1 MGKKGICSFIV
12 ALFLLF
18 VGGSMAL
25 GFQPVYVMAS
35 GNMGGTYYSLGG
47 IVAETINQKVP
58 GVRLAVLPS
67 SGSGENVGLMETGL
81 CQFGLMDSYAVMAY
95 EGKDLYYENPQTFLR
110 GVMPLYPEVAR
121 ILVSKGSD
129 IGSVRDLEGKKVVLG
144 RKGSGVLVTA
154 QQILRSS
161 GLGSDKVLP
170 AYLGMGE
177 GLLALKEGSVDAVIF
192 VGPLGGGSAM
202 EQEALKTSK
211 VLGLDDDARGALLS
225 SAPYWREF
233 SIPAGTF
240 PDQDEAIKTVG
251 AWTVLYC
258 REDMNEDLV
267 YRVAKTIYKEAEN
280 LSPYIPGS
288 VTLSPGQ
295 VQEMLVPIH
304 PGAAKFFKEEGTL

>member
-1 MGKKGICSFIV
+1 MGKNSLLRVFVCLCSSLIF
-12 ALFLLF
+12 A
-18 VGGSMAL
+18 SMAW

-47 IVAETINQKVP
+47 IVAETVNQKVP

-67 SGSGENVGLMETGL
+67 SGSGENVELMETGL

-121 ILVSKGSD
+121 VLVSKGSK
-129 IGSVRDLEGKKVVLG
+129 ISSVRDLEGKKVVLG

-154 QQILRSS
+154 QQILRFS
-161 GLGSDKVLP
+161 GLGSDKVVP

-177 GLLALKEGSVDAVIF
+177 GLLALKEGTVDAVIF

-211 VLGLDDDARGALLS
+211 VLGLDDAARGSLLG

-240 PDQDEAIKTVG
+240 PNQDEEIKTVG

-258 REDMNEDLV
+258 REDLNDDLV
-267 YRVAKTIYKEAEN
+267 YRVAKTIYKEAAD

-288 VTLSPGQ
+288 VTLRPGQ

-304 PGAAKFFKEEGTL
+304 PGAARFFKEEGSL